1 MVREATAAD
10 ATAIA
15 ELLHAFNSEYSE
27 PSPEPAVLAERLGP
41 LISSGDVTVVLAG
54 SGPDGLALL
63 RFKPSLWSDGL
74 EAYLEEL
81 YVVPNLRGR
90 GIGRA
95 LMERS
100 MKLARER
107 GATRMDLGTST
118 DDTAARALYEK
129 LGFTNLERQPDGP
142 TMLFYEREL

>member
-1 MVREATAAD
+1 VVREATAAD

-15 ELLHAFNSEYSE
+15 ELLHAFNTEYSD

-41 LISSGDVTVVLAG
+41 LLAGGEVTVVLAG
-54 SGPDGLALL
+54 AGPDGLALL

-81 YVVPNLRGR
+81 YVVPHLRGE
-90 GIGRA
+90 GIGTA
-95 LMERS
+95 LMEHA
-100 MKLARER
+100 MDLARER

-142 TMLFYEREL
+142 MMLFYEREL

>member
-1 MVREATAAD
+1 VVREATAAD

>member
-1 MVREATAAD
+1 MLFD
-10 ATAIA
+10 
-15 ELLHAFNSEYSE
+15 FNTEYSD
-27 PSPEPAVLAERLGP
+27 PTPEPEVLAERLGP
-41 LISSGDVTVVLAG
+41 LLASGEVTVVLGGA
-54 SGPDGLALL
+54 GPDGLALL

-81 YVVPNLRGR
+81 YVVPRLRGQ

-95 LMERS
+95 MMERA
-100 MKLARER
+100 MDLARER

-129 LGFTNLERQPDGP
+129 LGFTNLESQPDGP
-142 TMLFYEREL
+142 AMLFYERDL